1 MGYRTIE
8 IVTPREILNPQFM
21 SQIIEGYD
29 CVAAV
34 REVRD
39 HIDALYATDKAAF
52 FEWLD
57 NARNDYMK
65 SLNIE

>member
-1 MGYRTIE
+1 
-8 IVTPREILNPQFM
+8 M